1 MFISFHN
8 DNKVQYNRG
17 LNPINEID
25 SSFVLPSECKVSLLW
40 MLLLFLHTPL
50 LMRIILNICKIYVHT
65 CKFYNIVC
73 ILVVAPQAFEILF
86 VRGKDGHKRPKTITF
101 PMWSFP
107 KIDNT
112 EKFYGIKLLV
122 EKFWHCKFG
131 TINRSIKMNEGVLF
145 TFLPFQIDQTFRG
158 PKLSFLENNNPFI
171 SLLEILNDT

>member
-40 MLLLFLHTPL
+40 MLLLFLHT
-50 LMRIILNICKIYVHT
+50 
-65 CKFYNIVC
+65 IVC

-101 PMWSFP
+101 PM
-107 KIDNT
+107 
-112 EKFYGIKLLV
+112 
-122 EKFWHCKFG
+122 
-131 TINRSIKMNEGVLF
+131 
-145 TFLPFQIDQTFRG
+145 
-158 PKLSFLENNNPFI
+158 
-171 SLLEILNDT
+171 